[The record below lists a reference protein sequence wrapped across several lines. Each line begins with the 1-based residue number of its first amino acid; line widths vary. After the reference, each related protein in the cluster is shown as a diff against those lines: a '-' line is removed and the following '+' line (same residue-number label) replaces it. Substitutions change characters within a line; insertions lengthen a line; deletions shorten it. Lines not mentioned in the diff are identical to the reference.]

1 MSMKSTGGPAF
12 PSLNAEMTGIDSDG
26 AERFDVEPSGGLS
39 ARDYFAVHCEAD
51 LANYS
56 IPFAEGIMGRPAP
69 EFKSDALGNFKFW
82 AEFRATL
89 RYLEADAMLVER
101 TK

>member
-1 MSMKSTGGPAF
+1 MSKPTGGPAF
-12 PSLNAEMTGIDSDG
+12 PGLNEEMTGISSDG
-26 AERFDVEPSGGLS
+26 IERYDVERSGGMTL
-39 ARDYFAVHCEAD
+39 RDYFAVHCEAD

-89 RYLEADAMLVER
+89 RYLEADAMLAER